1 MLVSNKASICERLF
15 NLWRGSLTVGFSYM
29 KQSAGGV
36 LRTLN
41 SYCWSRNTDD
51 NPAGDRNLERRPC
64 HGGFVGMFKQAQRF
78 VSI

>member
-1 MLVSNKASICERLF
+1 MLVSNKACVCERLF
-15 NLWRGSLTVGFSYM
+15 DLCRGSVTVGFSYM

-36 LRTLN
+36 LRTPN

-51 NPAGDRNLERRPC
+51 NPAGDSNLQRRPC
-64 HGGFVGMFKQAQRF
+64 HGGFVGMLKQAQRL